1 MGIFGWPTELNQF
14 PNQLDDRFKIDRD
27 AKLIRRYGDPVPA
40 ELACNE
46 SMTGHELRLNRAWL
60 IIPRVI
66 HRHTRGWWLRS
77 IGCAF
82 VHTRI
87 ISGSQGGKTK
97 QPAAC

>member
-1 MGIFGWPTELNQF
+1 
-14 PNQLDDRFKIDRD
+14 
-27 AKLIRRYGDPVPA
+27 
-40 ELACNE
+40 
-46 SMTGHELRLNRAWL
+46 MTGHELRLNRAWL

-87 ISGSQGGKTK
+87 ISGS
-97 QPAAC
+97 